1 MSNTEQNVGVKG
13 LAVICLIL
21 LSIVLGMNSPVSAVN
36 SHDITW
42 KDSSASAV
50 SGKCLQQGLVRS
62 GAVCLPGKAEG
73 TLNWQPKPVQGKSC
87 IRSGVSYKSLTCN
100 KVGNRLKWVIQTTDE
115 SASEIA
121 SNFAAAMSKITDNLL
136 VTGMKVAKQKLDAL
150 WFKNKALG
158 AKLSWFDSELSPET
172 TRGTYA
178 EWSYF
183 YRIEIQ
189 GQSFCY
195 ISTYQG
201 DEVTTVYVLI
211 DCNAA
216 QVVDVVGV
224 PLYKA
229 LQSYRMKGDL
239 AAFVSTVTAFENT
252 YAKEGLKVNYLDSSR
267 PKLTIFGQQ
276 LCFTGMNFEGSC

>member
-1 MSNTEQNVGVKG
+1 MNIKRIALIVLTCLAMSVGV
-13 LAVICLIL
+13 A
-21 LSIVLGMNSPVSAVN
+21 SP
-36 SHDITW
+36 
-42 KDSSASAV
+42 ASAV
-50 SGKCLQQGLVRS
+50 GGKCTQQGAVKS
-62 GAVCLPGKAEG
+62 GAVCLPGASQG
-73 TLNWQPKPVQGKSC
+73 ALAWQVQPVQGKSC
-87 IRSGVSYKSLTCN
+87 LRSGVAYKSLTCN
-100 KVGNRLKWVIQTTDE
+100 KVGKHLKWVIQTTGK

-121 SNFAAAMSKITDNLL
+121 SEFAASMSKITDNLL
-136 VTGMKVAKQKLDAL
+136 VTGMKVAKQKMDAL
-150 WFKNKALG
+150 WVKNKILG
-158 AKLSWFDSELSPET
+158 AKLSWFDSRLSPET

-195 ISTYQG
+195 INTYRG
-201 DEVTTVYVLI
+201 DEFTTVYVLI

-216 QVVDVVGV
+216 QVIDVIGE

-229 LQSYRMKGDL
+229 LFNYRTKGDL
-239 AAFVSTVTAFENT
+239 AALVSTVTAFENT

>member
-36 SHDITW
+36 SPDITW

-158 AKLSWFDSELSPET
+158 LIVNCRQKQHVAPMRSGVISIESKFKDSHFATSALI
-172 TRGTYA
+172 R
-178 EWSYF
+178 
-183 YRIEIQ
+183 
-189 GQSFCY
+189 
-195 ISTYQG
+195 
-201 DEVTTVYVLI
+201 VTKSQPYM
-211 DCNAA
+211 
-216 QVVDVVGV
+216 
-224 PLYKA
+224 
-229 LQSYRMKGDL
+229 S
-239 AAFVSTVTAFENT
+239 
-252 YAKEGLKVNYLDSSR
+252 
-267 PKLTIFGQQ
+267 
-276 LCFTGMNFEGSC
+276 